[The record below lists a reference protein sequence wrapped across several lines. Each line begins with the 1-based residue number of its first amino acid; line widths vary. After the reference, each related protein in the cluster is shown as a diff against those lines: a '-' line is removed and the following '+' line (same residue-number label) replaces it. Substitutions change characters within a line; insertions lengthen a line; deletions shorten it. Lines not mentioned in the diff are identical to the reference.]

1 MGTDRAY
8 YEVEAAMTKKY
19 PYSWFVPTEK
29 ELAEVDIEQLQD
41 LLALT
46 LDERL
51 RRHEG
56 ARQLVLKLKEA
67 GRKHYGFDPATVT
80 QTANRAG

>member
-1 MGTDRAY
+1 
-8 YEVEAAMTKKY
+8 MTNNY
-19 PYSWFVPTEK
+19 PYTWFVPTEK

-56 ARQLVLKLKEA
+56 ARQLVLKLKQLSQSLDVYTSQLRVSVHA
-67 GRKHYGFDPATVT
+67 VS
-80 QTANRAG
+80 